1 MKRLA
6 ALFLALLLSGCTAS
20 SAVFSPTDPPTA
32 EGYTA
37 EEIYAY
43 FCETA
48 FESEYGGE
56 RGFICKWAQPVAY
69 FLKGE
74 FGDGETAVLDDLCRQ
89 LNEIP
94 GFPGIRRTEEE
105 EEANLTVHFVMQNE
119 LSAVFGDEAAA
130 SSGMSRFYYLRSRGE
145 ILRAEAGIA
154 TNIIPQSAKASVIC
168 EEFLQSMGLAA
179 DSYSYPE
186 SVFYEGYNASIRP
199 APIDWAVV
207 SLLYS
212 TRIAPGTEREA
223 AEAAARQIL
232 GLTETEEERSE
243 G

>member
-6 ALFLALLLSGCTAS
+6 ALLLALLLGGCAS

-56 RGFICKWAQPVAY
+56 RGFICKWKEPVVY
-69 FLKGE
+69 RLTGE
-74 FGDGETAVLDDLCRQ
+74 YGDGETAVLDDLCAG
-89 LNEIP
+89 LNAIP
-94 GFPGIRRTEEE
+94 GFPGIRRTEDEA
-105 EEANLTVHFVMQNE
+105 EANFTVHFVMQNE
-119 LSAVFGDEAAA
+119 LSAVFGDSAAS

-199 APIDWAVV
+199 ASIDWAVL

-212 TRIAPGTEREA
+212 SCIAPGTDREA
-223 AEAAARQIL
+223 AQAAARQIL
-232 GLTETEEERSE
+232 GLTETEEGLREE
-243 G
+243 